1 MSVTPVLNH
10 KLYGPPD
17 QLTVGALVH
26 EGEQTT
32 AIKGGQQTVFA
43 GVTMRQENV
52 LCFEYG
58 LLGNVDRGCDF
69 HRIKALQCGAMSVIN
84 AMNNASPRTQN
95 SETDIRETQVFPD
108 DGVVMKLR
116 RWEVTLETQELR
128 HDSEATPSNSS
139 AAPEGEQR

>member
-1 MSVTPVLNH
+1 MSERH
-10 KLYGPPD
+10 SGPESQTLRATD

-32 AIKGGQQTVFA
+32 AIKGGQKTVFA

-69 HRIKALQCGAMSVIN
+69 HRIKALQ
-84 AMNNASPRTQN
+84 
-95 SETDIRETQVFPD
+95 
-108 DGVVMKLR
+108 
-116 RWEVTLETQELR
+116 WWR
-128 HDSEATPSNSS
+128 HECHKCN
-139 AAPEGEQR
+139 E